1 MQMHRQGEIISAGL
15 AGNMLSHGAAAAAGM
30 ATEERLPFT
39 VKVAHSEQELGR
51 AVQVRHAAYARHL
64 PSLAERLKV
73 PESYDRDEGS
83 VVLLAE
89 SKMDGSP
96 LGTMRIQTNLYRKL
110 AIEQAVELPDWL
122 KGRSLAEATRLGVS
136 DGRIGRLVKTVLF
149 KAFFEYCLDAQI
161 EWMVI
166 AARSPLDR
174 QYEALLFRDVFPGGG
189 FIPLSYAS
197 NIPHRVLA
205 FEVETAESRWA
216 EARHPLFDFMRR
228 TRHPDIDVREA
239 ETAYSA
245 IAKPMDWFAGAHA

>member
-1 MQMHRQGEIISAGL
+1 MHRQAEIVSAGL
-15 AGNMLSHGAAAAAGM
+15 VGSILSRGTAAGDGLM
-30 ATEERLPFT
+30 TEERLPFT
-39 VKVAHSEQELGR
+39 VKVARSEQELGK
-51 AVQVRHAAYARHL
+51 AVHVRHAAYARHL
-64 PSLAERLKV
+64 PALAERLKR
-73 PESYDRDEGS
+73 PESYDHDEGS

-110 AIEQAVELPDWL
+110 AIQQAVELPEWL
-122 KGRSLAEATRLGVS
+122 NGRSLAEATRLGVS

-189 FIPLSYAS
+189 FVPLSYAS
-197 NIPHRVLA
+197 NLPHRVLA
-205 FEVETAESRWA
+205 FEVETAEDRWA

-239 ETAYSA
+239 EATFNGVNQ
-245 IAKPMDWFAGAHA
+245 PMERYAGARA